1 MNPGLALALFAL
13 LVLFHPGTARAQT
26 PAFWNQGAKDVPWEW
41 DEHAASPFGSMDHI
55 NPKYDI
61 RLLLKKEEDG
71 QHLHIS
77 VLEGEREVFTFK
89 GHRRTVY
96 YIWDDRLYYALFSP
110 WSNGA
115 TIIAVDLTT
124 GKEAWRSEV
133 LGIGAQAHSS
143 YSNALNLQADPFS
156 VKIYGNEAH
165 GQYYEVK
172 RADTGVTTAHKIF
185 PHDETDPSAIAVR
198 EAVEEYHGASR
209 RGYLPAVKRV
219 IEAGLDVNARYSGRS
234 AWQRQR
240 SALHCAAEKGAPAVI
255 EYLLD
260 QGHVI
265 DSVDSNQKT
274 PLVVAAELAQ
284 KAREAEA
291 KGRKPRVLY
300 ETGLTELQGALKS
313 CHILLQRGAALPES
327 WRVPLCDVAKAASEQ
342 DLVNLIQQ
350 TPSHKPAPG
359 SENAKR

>member
-1 MNPGLALALFAL
+1 MNPGLALALSAL
-13 LVLFHPGTARAQT
+13 LVLFHPGAARAQM

-41 DEHAASPFGSMDHI
+41 DERAASPFAFVNRIS
-55 NPKYDI
+55 PKYHV
-61 RLLLKKEEDG
+61 RLLSKQEKLRH
-71 QHLHIS
+71 HLHIS
-77 VLEGEREVFTFK
+77 FFEGEREVFTFK
-89 GHRRTVY
+89 GHTCTVFS
-96 YIWDDRLYYALFSP
+96 IWEDRLYYALFSP
-110 WSNGA
+110 ASDGA
-115 TIIAVDLTT
+115 TIVAVDLTT
-124 GKEAWRSEV
+124 GKEAWRSDV
-133 LGIGAQAHSS
+133 LGIGLQQHSR

-156 VKIYGNEAH
+156 VRIYGNEAG

-185 PHDETDPSAIAVR
+185 SRDETDPSAIAVR
-198 EAVEEYHGASR
+198 EAVEEYHGECR
-209 RGYLPAVKRV
+209 RGYLPAVKRL

-255 EYLLD
+255 DYLLD

-265 DSVDSNQKT
+265 DPADSNQKT

-291 KGRKPRVLY
+291 KSNKPRVLS

-313 CHILLQRGAALPES
+313 CHILLQRGAALSES
-327 WRVPLCDVAKAASEQ
+327 WRVALRDVAKAASDH
-342 DLVNLIQQ
+342 DLIKLIEQ
-350 TPSHKPAPG
+350 TPAPKEGLPPKTAKP
-359 SENAKR
+359 